1 MSTFTSYA
9 AQRSLDGSRK
19 AVISHSSRSPSL
31 AGLKG
36 EEYYMA
42 LRSSEP
48 YMAMLRQQWVED
60 QKAALPLDL
69 KAHYADK
76 ETITFR

>member
-9 AQRSLDGSRK
+9 AQRTLDGSRN
-19 AVISHSSRSPSL
+19 ALFSRPLRSPSL
-31 AGLKG
+31 AGLQG
-36 EEYYMA
+36 DDYLLA